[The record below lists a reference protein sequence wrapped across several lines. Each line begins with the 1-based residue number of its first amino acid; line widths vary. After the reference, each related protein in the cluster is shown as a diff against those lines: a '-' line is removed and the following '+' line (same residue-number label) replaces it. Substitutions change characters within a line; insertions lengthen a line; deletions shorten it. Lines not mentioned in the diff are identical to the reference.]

1 MMASIDTSFLM
12 YSDTPA
18 NKDPDTYSRTLH
30 EYHRLLW
37 TKQLPNGSQ
46 FTLSPSEDPPF
57 YLSHKSLTDDILLSS
72 DSIIHTYTR
81 WKRESMARIIRS
93 IPKHENDEFYDL
105 ASTIGGYIVFPA
117 KRINRQPTINGI
129 RGIHPKIMDRFD
141 LTLECIRLWYQ
152 GMASP
157 LFEHIERYRDFFI
170 LFESFSNYVSF
181 FLLNDLV
188 EDHSGAIRYW
198 LPFENFE
205 NTPPL
210 PGSLDAYLEYR
221 DNVSDFV
228 KGRNR
233 RIEAYAK
240 DYLGWGFP

>member
-1 MMASIDTSFLM
+1 MAIIDTSFLM

-37 TKQLPNGSQ
+37 TKQLPSGSQ
-46 FTLSPSEDPPF
+46 FVLIPSEDAPF
-57 YLSHKSLTDDILLSS
+57 YLGYRSLTGDILLSS

-81 WKRESMARIIRS
+81 WKRESIASIIRS

-117 KRINRQPTINGI
+117 MRINRQPTINSI
-129 RGIHPKIMDRFD
+129 RGIHPRIMDRFD

-152 GMASP
+152 GMRSP
-157 LFEHIERYRDFFI
+157 LFEHIDRYRNFFF
-170 LFESFSNYVSF
+170 LFKNFSTYVSF
-181 FLLNDLV
+181 FLLDDLV
-188 EDHSGAIRYW
+188 EDHSGTIRYW
-198 LPFENFE
+198 LPFESFE

-210 PGSLDAYLEYR
+210 PDSLDAYLEYKK
-221 DNVSDFV
+221 NISDFV
-228 KGRNR
+228 KRRNR

-240 DYLGWGFP
+240 DHLGSDFP